1 MTLTGREAKGGSQ
14 GAVSVGAFVWQA
26 QQVTGIRLG
35 PLQDGALSL
44 AVKTR
49 VARRDLLKELLHPN
63 HQEREAPLSLRD
75 KHEDLVS
82 KCV

>member
-1 MTLTGREAKGGSQ
+1 MR
-14 GAVSVGAFVWQA
+14 AFVWHA

-49 VARRDLLKELLHPN
+49 VARRALLKEFF
-63 HQEREAPLSLRD
+63 A
-75 KHEDLVS
+75 
-82 KCV
+82 